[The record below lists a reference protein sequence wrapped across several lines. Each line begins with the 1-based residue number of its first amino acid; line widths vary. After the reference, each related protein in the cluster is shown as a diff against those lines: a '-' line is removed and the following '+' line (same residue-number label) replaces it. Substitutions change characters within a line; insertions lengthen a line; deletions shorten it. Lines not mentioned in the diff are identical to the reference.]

1 MDLCNIKEIYI
12 FGIENHGTNT
22 DTNQKW
28 IYKYM
33 WLVSRWICTISGK
46 YSYGKETHRLEWE
59 IILPSTH
66 GQKLNFWT
74 RSYCNG
80 SHIFL
85 HSLSCIFFVLMTL
98 VFLSNIFEIHGI
110 WALLHV
116 HKALELILNI
126 CFWVF
131 HDGLV
136 VFLLREVMKGNEI
149 QLTTKTSRAVNLA
162 LFGQAASWLEA
173 YLS

>member
-1 MDLCNIKEIYI
+1 MVQIQIQIKNGY
-12 FGIENHGTNT
+12 TNT
-22 DTNQKW
+22 CDWSADGSVQYQGNIHMVKRRTDW
-28 IYKYM
+28 
-33 WLVSRWICTISGK
+33 SG
-46 YSYGKETHRLEWE
+46 
-59 IILPSTH
+59 
-66 GQKLNFWT
+66 
-74 RSYCNG
+74 RSYCQVHMGKSWTSEQDHICNG

-98 VFLSNIFEIHGI
+98 VFLSSIFEIHWI
-110 WALLHV
+110 SALLHV
-116 HKALELILNI
+116 HKALELILDI

-162 LFGQAASWLEA
+162 LFGQAASRLEA
-173 YLS
+173 YLSKFRKRS